1 MSKYWSTVEL
11 RLRAVL
17 GVRARWVALL
27 GAILT
32 IAGSLGPWA
41 TFAGF
46 PGKMSLSGFPGG
58 ARIFSFV
65 LAFGVVLLFVRFAGA
80 TRAARGAA
88 FAALAIVC
96 WNTFAIAKDGGGAV
110 NLAWGAWV
118 ALVGTVLFAIGTSG
132 SPHNTDLPR
141 LGPLP
146 TFRAVAVVALSF
158 LIGLAVV
165 VWGLRIEESSRFV
178 SFLFFLTGLGLVASR
193 LGLTELVSDTTALH
207 TKATALCA
215 AAVVAIFPFT
225 QDGSAYWLRVA
236 ASIGIFACA
245 AVGLNIVVGLAGLL
259 DLGYIAFVG
268 TGAYVGALLAN
279 AVSTTVHI
287 HLPWIVVV
295 LIGATIASIAGVI
308 IGAPTLRLEGDYLAI
323 VTLAFGEIFRITA
336 NNWNGLTRG
345 PNGISGVPDLAI
357 GNYQFSD
364 VHTVA
369 GIKLPGEANYF
380 FVEAILLGLVILAFT
395 RLGAS
400 RIGRA
405 WVAIRDDEVA
415 ARAMGVN
422 TARLKLLAFA
432 IGAFLAG
439 AAGTLDA
446 HVNHSVTPDSYT
458 FLESI
463 LLLSAVV
470 LGGMGSVSGA
480 ILGAAALKL
489 IPEKL
494 RFFSDKRLLFFG
506 LVLVLMMRLR
516 PGGLLPHKQ
525 RGHRTGVDVDGI
537 PPDEEFARASAASGL
552 GAESPATAMGVL

>member
-1 MSKYWSTVEL
+1 MKQRVHSAVESL
-11 RLRAVL
+11 RSRLGDRAPWL
-17 GVRARWVALL
+17 ALA
-27 GAILT
+27 GAALVVF
-32 IAGSLGPWA
+32 GSVSPWA

-58 ARIFSFV
+58 ARVFSLL
-65 LAFGVVLLFVRFAGA
+65 LALAAPLLFTKV
-80 TRAARGAA
+80 RGAA
-88 FAALAIVC
+88 RAVLGTSAATVVVVG
-96 WNTFAIAKDGGGAV
+96 WNLVAIANDGGGTV
-110 NLAWGAWV
+110 NIGWGGWLALLGALMMFV
-118 ALVGTVLFAIGTSG
+118 GALASSG
-132 SPHNTDLPR
+132 HEHERPA
-141 LGPLP
+141 LGPLN
-146 TFRAVAVVALSF
+146 TFWSVAVVAFAF
-158 LIGLAVV
+158 LIGLAIV
-165 VWGLRIEESSRFV
+165 VWGLKIEESSRFV
-178 SFLFFLTGLGLVASR
+178 SFLIFVTGIGMAASR
-193 LGLTELVSDTTALH
+193 LGLTELVSDTTAAH

-215 AAVVAIFPFT
+215 AAVVAAFPFT
-225 QDGSAYWLRVA
+225 QDGNAYWLRVA
-236 ASIGIFACA
+236 ASVGIFACA

-279 AVSTTVHI
+279 AAFTTVHI

-295 LIGATIASIAGVI
+295 LLGATIASLAGAA

-345 PNGISGVPDLAI
+345 PNGISGVPDFELGSYNFADTHRL
-357 GNYQFSD
+357 F
-364 VHTVA
+364 
-369 GIKLPGEANYF
+369 GIDLPGDSNYY
-380 FVEAILLGLVILAFT
+380 FVEAILLAIVILAFT
-395 RLGAS
+395 RLGRS
-400 RIGRA
+400 RVGRA

-446 HVNHSVTPDSYT
+446 HVNHSVVPDSYT

-463 LLLSAVV
+463 LLLAAVV
-470 LGGMGSVSGA
+470 LGGMGSVTGA
-480 ILGAAALKL
+480 ILGSAALKL

-506 LVLVLMMRLR
+506 IVLIVMMRLR
-516 PGGLLPHKQ
+516 PGGLLPPKQ
-525 RGHRTGVDVDGI
+525 RGHRTGVDTDD
-537 PPDEEFARASAASGL
+537 PPPQPEPAIGR
-552 GAESPATAMGVL
+552 ATA

>member
-1 MSKYWSTVEL
+1 MTRRVSISPAVES
-11 RLRAVL
+11 LRA
-17 GVRARWVALL
+17 RAGAHGRWVALV
-27 GAILT
+27 GAVVL
-32 IAGSLGPWA
+32 AVGSVSPWA
-41 TFAGF
+41 TFSGF
-46 PGKMSLSGFPGG
+46 PGKMSLGGFPGG

-65 LAFGVVLLFVRFAGA
+65 LAFAALLLL
-80 TRAARGAA
+80 TNLRGAGRA
-88 FAALAIVC
+88 VFEASLAALAVVV
-96 WNTFAIAKDGGGAV
+96 WNVVAIANDGGGTV
-110 NLAWGAWV
+110 NIAWGGWL
-118 ALVGTVLFAIGTSG
+118 ALLGALIMVVGSLAAHSDKARGQLG
-132 SPHNTDLPR
+132 SLKA
-141 LGPLP
+141 
-146 TFRAVAVVALSF
+146 FWAVAVVALAF
-158 LIGLAVV
+158 LVGLAIV
-165 VWGLRIEESSRFV
+165 VWGLKIEESSRFV
-178 SFLFFLTGLGLVASR
+178 SFLIFVGGLGVIASR
-193 LGLTELVSDTTALH
+193 LGITELVSDTTAMH

-215 AAVVAIFPFT
+215 AAVVAAFPFT
-225 QDGSAYWLRVA
+225 QDGNAYWLRVA
-236 ASIGIFACA
+236 ASVGIFACA

-279 AVSTTVHI
+279 AAFTTVHI

-295 LIGATIASIAGVI
+295 LLGATVASLAGAA

-345 PNGISGVPDLAI
+345 PNGIAGVPDLAVGGYSFGDSHRI
-357 GNYQFSD
+357 L
-364 VHTVA
+364 
-369 GIKLPGEANYF
+369 GIDLPGDANYY
-380 FVEAILLGLVILAFT
+380 FVEAILLAIVILAFT
-395 RLGAS
+395 RLGKS
-400 RIGRA
+400 RVGRA

-446 HVNHSVTPDSYT
+446 HVNHSVVPDSYT

-463 LLLSAVV
+463 LLLAAVV
-470 LGGMGSVSGA
+470 LGGMGSVTGA
-480 ILGAAALKL
+480 ILGSAALKL

-506 LVLVLMMRLR
+506 VVLIVMMRLR

-525 RGHRTGVDVDGI
+525 RGQRSGVDTDD
-537 PPDEEFARASAASGL
+537 PPPLPQDALVAKGAS
-552 GAESPATAMGVL
+552 